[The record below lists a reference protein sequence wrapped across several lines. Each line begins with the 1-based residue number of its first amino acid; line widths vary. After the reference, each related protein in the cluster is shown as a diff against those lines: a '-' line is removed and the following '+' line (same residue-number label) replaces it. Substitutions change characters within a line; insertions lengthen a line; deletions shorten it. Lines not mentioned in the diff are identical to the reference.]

1 MGLTTDLHGRKNRVA
16 YIIQEKMSDNI
27 ELLKKMAMADGVL
40 SENEKNVFRELL
52 DLSESDMQTLFEQ
65 IESELESVQSET
77 EVIDWKRKNGLDFE
91 KYIVKHLPENYK
103 NLRWTGDK
111 YVEGRYDERNKLPDV
126 IFDIEL
132 NKVYSVAIE
141 CKFKISYYK
150 DCLLVVR
157 KEQLDGYR
165 EFQEKSGI
173 PVFLAIGVGGSGA
186 HPEDL
191 FIVPLNAMKFPIV
204 TKRYLK
210 RFSKKLGQKLFYNV
224 KSKSLR

>member
-1 MGLTTDLHGRKNRVA
+1 
-16 YIIQEKMSDNI
+16 MSENI
-27 ELLKKMAMADGVL
+27 DLLKKMAMADGVL
-40 SENEKNVFRELL
+40 SENEKNIFREVL

-91 KYIVKHLPENYK
+91 KYIVGLLPDNYK

-111 YVEGRYDERNKLPDV
+111 YVDGRYDESNKQPDV

-132 NKVYSVAIE
+132 NNVYSVAIE
-141 CKFKISYYK
+141 CKFRMSYYK
-150 DCLLVVR
+150 GCLLVAT
-157 KEQLDGYR
+157 KEQLDRYR
-165 EFQEKSGI
+165 VFQEKCDI

-186 HPEDL
+186 HPKEL